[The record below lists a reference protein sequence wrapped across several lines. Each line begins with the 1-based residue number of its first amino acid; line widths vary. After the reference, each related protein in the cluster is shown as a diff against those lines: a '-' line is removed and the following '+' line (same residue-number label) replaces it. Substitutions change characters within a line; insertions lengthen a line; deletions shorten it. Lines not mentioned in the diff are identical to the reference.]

1 MLKAVVDVVVLSLA
15 KSWARKPRNPKYG
28 LFLVGVWIACTT
40 AVWAVPDSAPATD
53 LPSLSIT
60 QMPAEAKTTYALI
73 AQGGP
78 FPYDK
83 DGSVF
88 GNREKILPQHRRGY
102 YREYTVRTPGVR
114 TRGARRIVC
123 GGKPRKPDACYYTS
137 DHYASF
143 HRITE

>member
-1 MLKAVVDVVVLSLA
+1 MLKAVVDLVVLSLA
-15 KSWARKPRNPKYG
+15 KSRVKRPRNQRYG
-28 LFLVGVWIACTT
+28 LFLLGAWMMACTS
-40 AVWAVPDSAPATD
+40 VWAFQNNAPTTN
-53 LPSLSIT
+53 LPALPIA

-123 GGKPRKPDACYYTS
+123 GGKPRVPDACYYTS

>member
-1 MLKAVVDVVVLSLA
+1 MLKAVVDSVVLFLA
-15 KSWARKPRNPKYG
+15 KSWVKKPPNQRYG
-28 LFLVGVWIACTT
+28 VFLVGLLIACTS
-40 AVWAVPDSAPATD
+40 VWAFQKYESNTE
-53 LPSLSIT
+53 LPTLSIA

-88 GNREKILPQHRRGY
+88 GNREKILPQHKRGY

-123 GGKPRKPDACYYTS
+123 GGKPRMPDACYYTS

-143 HRITE
+143 FRITE